1 MANIFKLLFLG
12 FNTAVVLMGT
22 ALITISLL
30 FIADRQTAR
39 QLLSILIDDT
49 QLVDL
54 VVALGTKVATMT
66 MVLGSLLAITAGSGC
81 VGALKHNNSMLNAY
95 MGIVAVL
102 LCLTMAGVVLMAINK
117 TRVLKQTTD
126 HLEAKLISGY
136 DGQHTG
142 QTGATLLIDAIQ
154 IQFDCCGIVNHED
167 FDKASSWSNKSYDTY
182 SNLAYPASCCVWNKS
197 EDKNFIEP
205 FSFHDVDTCMK
216 HSQGDTSAT
225 SANTS
230 TLTSASNYQK
240 PCGEALTKFANNK
253 LLLAFMIA
261 AIIMVLESVS
271 MFAAYTFKRKSSQKY

>member
-1 MANIFKLLFLG
+1 
-12 FNTAVVLMGT
+12 MGT

-154 IQFDCCGIVNHED
+154 VINFLFNFSRLSVCK
-167 FDKASSWSNKSYDTY
+167 F
-182 SNLAYPASCCVWNKS
+182 NL
-197 EDKNFIEP
+197 
-205 FSFHDVDTCMK
+205 VD
-216 HSQGDTSAT
+216 
-225 SANTS
+225 
-230 TLTSASNYQK
+230 
-240 PCGEALTKFANNK
+240 
-253 LLLAFMIA
+253 
-261 AIIMVLESVS
+261 
-271 MFAAYTFKRKSSQKY
+271 